1 LTTLRGYRR
10 ADGSVGARN
19 HVLVLPSVVC
29 ADQTASMIGEAG
41 AIAVV
46 HQHGCAQVG
55 DDVTFTERAFVGF
68 AGNPNVGGCLVVSL
82 GCETI
87 QGQRV
92 AQLIAERGQR
102 VEFTGIQLMGGTSNT
117 VEDGRARVNRLSEQL
132 AVEARVV
139 ARFDALIVGIETSRA
154 TLDRAFAVA
163 DATVAAGARAVI
175 AIPELYG
182 GRREIERIQYGER
195 ASSKMTV
202 VEHAGDG
209 AEQFVGLAGA
219 GAQVIVSIRE
229 GWQAPVGC
237 AIAPVIAVAGDQ
249 TMYESLEDDF
259 DLGPSASAK
268 EIFQRAVAAFNGD
281 RTASERRGA
290 RDFILRRIARTM

>member
-29 ADQTASMIGEAG
+29 ADQTAALISEAG

-68 AGNPNVGGCLVVSL
+68 ASNPNVGGCLVVSL

-92 AQLIAERGQR
+92 AQLIAGRGQR
-102 VEFTGIQLMGGTSNT
+102 VEFTGIQLMGGTVKT
-117 VEDGRARVNRLSEQL
+117 VDDGRARVNRLSELL
-132 AVEARVV
+132 AIEDRAAASIEA
-139 ARFDALIVGIETSRA
+139 LTVGIETSRA
-154 TLDRAFAVA
+154 TVDRAFAVA
-163 DATVAAGARAVI
+163 DAAVAAGARAVI
-175 AIPELYG
+175 AVSEMYS
-182 GRREIERIQYGER
+182 GRREVERIRYGER
-195 ASSKMTV
+195 ASSQMAA

-209 AEQFVGLAGA
+209 AEQHVGLAGA

-249 TMYESLEDDF
+249 TMYEALEDDF
-259 DLGPSASAK
+259 DLGPSASAE
-268 EIFQRAVAAFNGD
+268 EIFQRSVAAFNGE
-281 RTASERRGA
+281 RSASERRGA

>member
-1 LTTLRGYRR
+1 MTALRGYRR
-10 ADGSVGARN
+10 GDGSVGARN

-29 ADQTASMIGEAG
+29 ADQTAALISEAG

-46 HQHGCAQVG
+46 HQHGCGQVG

-87 QGQRV
+87 QGRRV
-92 AQLIAERGQR
+92 AELISGRGQR
-102 VEFTGIQLMGGTSNT
+102 VEFTGIQLMGGTVKT
-117 VEDGRARVNRLSEQL
+117 VDDGRARVNRLAELL
-132 AVEARVV
+132 AVEDRA
-139 ARFDALIVGIETSRA
+139 AASFEALIVGIETSRA
-154 TLDRAFAVA
+154 TLDRASAIA
-163 DATVAAGARAVI
+163 DAALAAGARAVI
-175 AIPELYG
+175 AVSETYS
-182 GRREIERIQYGER
+182 GRREVERIRYGER
-195 ASSKMTV
+195 ASSRLAA
-202 VEHAGDG
+202 VEHAGEG
-209 AEQFVGLAGA
+209 AEQHVGLAGA

-237 AIAPVIAVAGDQ
+237 AIAPVVAVAGDQ
-249 TMYESLEDDF
+249 AMYEALEDDF
-259 DLGPSASAK
+259 DLGPFASAE
-268 EIFQRAVAAFNGD
+268 EILQRSVAAFNGE

>member
-29 ADQTASMIGEAG
+29 ADQTAILIGEAG

-92 AQLIAERGQR
+92 AQLIAGRGQR
-102 VEFTGIQLMGGTSNT
+102 VEFTGIQLMGGTVKT
-117 VEDGRARVNRLSEQL
+117 VDDGRARVNRLNELL
-132 AVEARVV
+132 AIEDRTATSV
-139 ARFDALIVGIETSRA
+139 DALVVGIETSRA

-163 DATVAAGARAVI
+163 DAAVAAGARAVI
-175 AIPELYG
+175 AVSERYS
-182 GRREIERIQYGER
+182 GRREVERIRYGER
-195 ASSKMTV
+195 ASGQMAA
-202 VEHAGDG
+202 VEHAGYG
-209 AEQFVGLAGA
+209 AEQHVGLAGA
-219 GAQVIVSIRE
+219 AAQVIVSIRE

-237 AIAPVIAVAGDQ
+237 AIAPVVAVAGDQ
-249 TMYESLEDDF
+249 NMYEALEDDF
-259 DLGPSASAK
+259 DLGPSASA
-268 EIFQRAVAAFNGD
+268 EVIFQRSVAAFNGD